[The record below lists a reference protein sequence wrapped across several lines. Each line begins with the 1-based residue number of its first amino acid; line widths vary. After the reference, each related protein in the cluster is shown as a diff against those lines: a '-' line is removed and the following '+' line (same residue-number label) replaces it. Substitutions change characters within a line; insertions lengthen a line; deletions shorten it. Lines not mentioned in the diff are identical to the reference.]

1 MIYME
6 KSSKPNPNYTKQQI
20 LEFIQKG
27 KEAFKKKDYR
37 LAKEYFLKANYKEG
51 LIQLGDYYMYEK
63 RLPLLA
69 YGYYKKAGATEKV
82 EDLHRRMILALGKWI
97 GEDKIKP
104 ESLQKFKSQQV
115 DKDGWI
121 KVNVDPQLLETA
133 RNILK
138 KYGVQ

>member
-1 MIYME
+1 ME
-6 KSSKPNPNYTKQQI
+6 KSSNSSKVLSEKERI
-20 LEFIQKG
+20 LLIQKG
-27 KEAFKKKDYR
+27 KDAFKNKDYK
-37 LAKEYFLKANYKEG
+37 LAKECFLKAQYKEG

-69 YGYYKKAGATEKV
+69 YGYYKKAGATDKV

-104 ESLQKFKSQQV
+104 ESLQKFKEQK
-115 DKDGWI
+115 DKDGFI
-121 KVNVDPQLLETA
+121 KVYVDPKLLETA

-138 KYGVQ
+138 KYESK

>member
-1 MIYME
+1 
-6 KSSKPNPNYTKQQI
+6 
-20 LEFIQKG
+20 
-27 KEAFKKKDYR
+27 